1 MALLSQQDF
10 LRGGKKAVRC
20 FLRIPLQVLHALQ
33 GLTADIKNGARTF
46 IVAKHRNS
54 FISMDNIDHLLTRC
68 VDTDDAAVIRST
80 LIGRYLVS
88 EP

>member
-1 MALLSQQDF
+1 M
-10 LRGGKKAVRC
+10 RC

-33 GLTADIKNGARTF
+33 DLTAGIKNGARTF

-68 VDTDDAAVIRST
+68 VDTDDAAAIRST